1 MKSALFASSIALAAG
16 AHHYPAW
23 NPEGQK
29 FKFSV
34 YSVSEEF
41 SGELPVFLFVSGLSG
56 LAPVM
61 TYSDLLE
68 QIADVG
74 CLVVGL
80 DHLKMPNYPV
90 QGQDFHNLLEWAGNG
105 GLAQEFASKGI
116 KAVPDVANRA
126 AVMGQSAG
134 NHVVGQALVD
144 GCSIAKAMVMID
156 PVDGLDPFGIVQS
169 ENLITPGQKLNFNI
183 PALHLDNYLDPKGD
197 LLGVSSS
204 PAKLSGPRW
213 FDAMQGPIWNVNAT
227 KYGHVDCLNSG
238 VGAIGGIMCP
248 TKPLTNKGKYRKML
262 AKSITT
268 FLGAVLD
275 GKTDDLALLEDAKSS
290 TLSDVEVV
298 VRNDLKGLAHS
309 DVKPGCVNTGVI
321 V

>member
-1 MKSALFASSIALAAG
+1 MKSAIFSASVALAAG
-16 AHHYPAW
+16 AHHYPAF
-23 NPEGQK
+23 NVDGQK

-34 YSVSEEF
+34 YSVSKKF
-41 SGELPVFLFVSGLSG
+41 SGELPVIFFVSGLSG

-61 TYSDLLE
+61 TYSDLME
-68 QIADVG
+68 RIADAG
-74 CLVVGL
+74 YMVVGL

-90 QGQDFHNLLEWAGNG
+90 QGQDFHDLLEWAAEGN
-105 GLAQEFASKGI
+105 LATEFASRGI
-116 KAVPDVANRA
+116 AASPDVANRA

-144 GCSIAKAMVMID
+144 GCSIAKALVMID

-169 ENLITPGQKLNFNI
+169 ENLITPGEKLSFNI
-183 PALHLDNYLDPKGD
+183 PALHLDNYLDPTGD
-197 LLGVSSS
+197 ALGVSCS

-213 FDAMQGPIWNVNAT
+213 FDAMQGPVWNVNAT

-238 VGAIGGIMCP
+238 VGLIGSLACP
-248 TKPLTNKGKYRKML
+248 TKPFTNKAHYRKML
-262 AKSITT
+262 ATSVTT

-275 GKTDDLALLEDAKSS
+275 GKTDDLAMLEDASKFG
-290 TLSDVEVV
+290 VEVV
-298 VRNDLKGLAHS
+298 VRQDLKGLAHS
-309 DVKPGCVNTGVI
+309 DVKAGCTNTGII

>member
-1 MKSALFASSIALAAG
+1 MKSAVFCASIALAAG
-16 AHHYPAW
+16 AHHYPAF
-23 NPEGQK
+23 NVDGQK

-34 YSVSEEF
+34 YSVSKEF
-41 SGELPVFLFVSGLSG
+41 SGELPVIFFVSGLSG

-61 TYSDLLE
+61 TYSDLME
-68 QIADVG
+68 RIADVG
-74 CLVVGL
+74 YMVVGL

-90 QGQDFHNLLEWAGNG
+90 QGQDFHDLLEWAAEGN
-105 GLAQEFASKGI
+105 LAAEFASRGI
-116 KAVPDVANRA
+116 ASVPDVANRA

-134 NHVVGQALVD
+134 NHVVGQALAD
-144 GCSIAKAMVMID
+144 GCSIAKALVMID
-156 PVDGLDPFGIVQS
+156 PVDGLDPFGIVHS
-169 ENLITPGQKLNFNI
+169 EDLITPGQKLPFSV

-197 LLGVSSS
+197 ALGVSCS

-238 VGAIGGIMCP
+238 IGLIGGVMCP
-248 TKPLTNKGKYRKML
+248 TNPFTNKNNYRKML

-275 GKTDDLALLEDAKSS
+275 GKTDDLALLEDASQF
-290 TLSDVEVV
+290 DVEVV
-298 VRNDLKGLAHS
+298 VRQDLKGLSHS
-309 DVKPGCVNTGVI
+309 DVKAGCTNTGII

>member
-1 MKSALFASSIALAAG
+1 MG
-16 AHHYPAW
+16 
-23 NPEGQK
+23 
-29 FKFSV
+29 
-34 YSVSEEF
+34 
-41 SGELPVFLFVSGLSG
+41 
-56 LAPVM
+56 
-61 TYSDLLE
+61 
-68 QIADVG
+68 
-74 CLVVGL
+74 
-80 DHLKMPNYPV
+80 PN
-90 QGQDFHNLLEWAGNG
+90 QGQDFHDLLEWAGQGN
-105 GLAQEFASKGI
+105 LAAELASKGI

-169 ENLITPGQKLNFNI
+169 ENLITPGQKLNFDI

-197 LLGVSSS
+197 LLGVSCS

-238 VGAIGGIMCP
+238 VGAIGGLMCP
-248 TKPLTNKGKYRKML
+248 SKPFANKKKYREML
-262 AKSITT
+262 ASATTT

-275 GKTDDLALLEDAKSS
+275 GKTDDLALLEDASQFG
-290 TLSDVEVV
+290 VEVEV
-298 VRNDLKGLAHS
+298 KQDLKGLSHS
-309 DVKPGCVNTGVI
+309 DIKPGCTNDAVI

>member
-1 MKSALFASSIALAAG
+1 MKSAIFASAVALAAG

-34 YSVSEEF
+34 YSVSKEF
-41 SGELPVFLFVSGLSG
+41 SGSLPVIFFVSGLSG

-61 TYSDLLE
+61 TYSDMLE
-68 QIADVG
+68 KIADKG
-74 CLVVGL
+74 YLIVGL

-90 QGQDFHNLLEWAGNG
+90 QGQDFHDLLEWAREG
-105 GLAQEFASKGI
+105 GLATEFKSKGI
-116 KAVPDVANRA
+116 AAMPDIANRA

-144 GCSIAKAMVMID
+144 GCSIAKALVMID

-169 ENLITPGQKLNFNI
+169 ENLITPGEKLNFNI
-183 PALHLDNYLDPKGD
+183 PALHLDNYHEPKGD
-197 LLGVSSS
+197 LLGVSCS
-204 PAKLSGPRW
+204 PAELSGPRW

-238 VGAIGGIMCP
+238 ITLVGGVMCP
-248 TKPLTNKGKYRKML
+248 SKPLSNKKKYRKML
-262 AKSITT
+262 AASITT
-268 FLGAVLD
+268 FLGALFD
-275 GKTDDLALLEDAKSS
+275 GKTDDLSLLEDASKF
-290 TLSDVEVV
+290 DVEVV
-298 VRNDLKGLAHS
+298 VRQDLKGMAHG
-309 DVKPGCVNTGVI
+309 DVKPGCTNTGII

>member
-1 MKSALFASSIALAAG
+1 MKSAIFSASVSLAAG
-16 AHHYPAW
+16 AHHYKAF
-23 NPEGQK
+23 NVDGQK

-34 YSVSEEF
+34 YTVSKEF
-41 SGELPVFLFVSGLSG
+41 SGELPVIFFVSGLSG

-61 TYSDLLE
+61 TYSNLME
-68 QIADVG
+68 RIADVG
-74 CLVVGL
+74 YLVVGL

-90 QGQDFHNLLEWAGNG
+90 QGQDFHNLLEWAGQGN
-105 GLAQEFASKGI
+105 LADEFASRGI
-116 KAVPDVANRA
+116 KSVPDVANRA

-144 GCSIAKAMVMID
+144 GCSIAKALVMID

-169 ENLITPGQKLNFNI
+169 ENLITPGEKLNFNI

-197 LLGVSSS
+197 ALGVSCS

-213 FDAMQGPIWNVNAT
+213 FDAMQGPIWNINAT

-238 VGAIGGIMCP
+238 VGLIGGVMCP
-248 TKPLTNKGKYRKML
+248 TKPFTNKGKYREML
-262 AKSITT
+262 ADSITT

-275 GKTDDLALLEDAKSS
+275 GHTDDLSKLEDASQFGI
-290 TLSDVEVV
+290 EVV
-298 VRNDLKGLAHS
+298 VRQDLKGLAHS
-309 DVKPGCVNTGVI
+309 DVKAGCTNTGV
-321 V
+321 VV